1 MLESLGRRFGESGF
15 IWGIPLSLR
24 KSPQIINLCMTE
36 LEEILAR
43 LGLSQYLGRLIEEGF
58 EKWETVLDITEQD
71 L

>member
-1 MLESLGRRFGESGF
+1 MGICIAALGTFNSSGEVLGYRGTIPVYRF
-15 IWGIPLSLR
+15 
-24 KSPQIINLCMTE
+24 LCMTE

-43 LGLSQYLGRLIEEGF
+43 LGLSQYLGRLIDEGF

>member
-1 MLESLGRRFGESGF
+1 MYRF
-15 IWGIPLSLR
+15 
-24 KSPQIINLCMTE
+24 LCMTE

-43 LGLSQYLGRLIEEGF
+43 LGLSQYLGRLIDEGF